1 MENRTAKI
9 HRETKE
15 TNIAVELNLDGAG
28 KYEIDSGIG
37 FLDHMLTHLSKHSK
51 IDLTAKAKGDLK
63 TDAHHTVED
72 IGICLGQALV
82 EALGDKKGIARYGHS
97 SVPMEETIANVSVDL
112 SGRPSCIYNVEY
124 RTDKIGDFD
133 IQCLEEMLRS
143 FSNTGKF
150 NLHINVPYGTNS
162 HHIAEAI
169 FKGLGQALGA
179 AVKIVGTD
187 VPSTKGTL

>member
-1 MENRTAKI
+1 MDKRTAKI

-15 TNIAVELNLDGAG
+15 TDVMVELDLDGVG
-28 KYEIDSGIG
+28 KYEIDTGVG

-51 IDLTAKAKGDLK
+51 VDLVVKAKGDLNV
-63 TDAHHTVED
+63 DSHHTVED
-72 IGICLGQALV
+72 IAICIGECLV
-82 EALGDKKGIARYGHS
+82 KALGDKKGIARYGHS
-97 SVPMEETIANVSVDL
+97 SVPMEDSLANVALDL
-112 SGRPSCIYNVEY
+112 SGRPSCVYNVDY

-133 IQCLEEMLRS
+133 VECLEEMLRS

-169 FKGLGQALGA
+169 FKGLGQALAA
-179 AVKIVGTD
+179 AVRITGTD
-187 VPSTKGTL
+187 IPSTKGIL

>member
-1 MENRTAKI
+1 MQARTAKT
-9 HRETKE
+9 HRQTKE
-15 TNIAVELNLDGAG
+15 TDVAVELNLDGVG

-51 IDLTAKAKGDLK
+51 IDLVVKAKGDLK

-72 IGICLGQALV
+72 IGICLGECLIK
-82 EALGDKKGIARYGHS
+82 ALGDKKGISRYGHS
-97 SVPMEETIANVSVDL
+97 SVPMEETIANVSIDL
-112 SGRPSCIYNVEY
+112 SGRPSCIYNADF

-133 IQCLEEMLRS
+133 VECLEEMLRS
-143 FSNTGKF
+143 FSNAGKF
-150 NLHINVPYGTNS
+150 NLHVNVPYGTNS

-169 FKGLGQALGA
+169 FKALAQALAG